1 MGLLI
6 SQSRGVYILICSK
19 SLNHD
24 SSLFSTSWSTIKGQ
38 IKIFHAMKDQ
48 TCKKIRQDSLIFSAC
63 YVTSMDFKVV
73 RRGGRTDSAH
83 VYIYPFCEMSDNSL
97 KSNYRSG
104 PAWKAPKLAATDGR
118 AARNAFSKFDY
129 DVVHVHE
136 EAWRR
141 AVHNWYEF
149 ARARSGLEKWSA
161 EIQMPPL
168 SWSCFYRGGTISSF
182 PTNFYFFI
190 LEIFNGIEI
199 ES

>member
-1 MGLLI
+1 
-6 SQSRGVYILICSK
+6 
-19 SLNHD
+19 
-24 SSLFSTSWSTIKGQ
+24 
-38 IKIFHAMKDQ
+38 
-48 TCKKIRQDSLIFSAC
+48 
-63 YVTSMDFKVV
+63 
-73 RRGGRTDSAH
+73 
-83 VYIYPFCEMSDNSL
+83 MSDNSL

-161 EIQMPPL
+161 EIPFLDRVFTEEEQSPL
-168 SWSCFYRGGTISSF
+168 FQRIS
-182 PTNFYFFI
+182 
-190 LEIFNGIEI
+190 IF
-199 ES
+199 SS